1 MTSLFGKLGFD
12 FDTNEFGDAQYLSPP
27 AKAFLNEAPMKID
40 SWMQSDIANGNIQ
53 LTDYYKNPLAN
64 DCISLLSN
72 TNGIFNI
79 ANTVPFEFAQANANN
94 LIESANNLLIELEEF
109 KNHTDNISGVVTM
122 TSNTDTIPSL
132 DTATTIGNQ
141 LLRILS
147 VTDNIQNTT
156 PMLGSM
162 TSLFIGEEVNSN
174 VFIIASDFITL
185 NNAISPVNGNCTL
198 SATQVETINTHIN
211 ILSNYI
217 NYRRT
222 SDWNFF
228 TNATIIVTD
237 TMKLTSFN
245 NIGNTQNYLINNLVG
260 TDKLK
265 SDLAASANANTANTT
280 T

>member
-1 MTSLFGKLGFD
+1 MTSLFGKLGFN
-12 FDTNEFGDAQYLSPP
+12 FDTNEFGDGQYLSPQ
-27 AKAFLNEAPMKID
+27 ANAFLNAAPMRVD

-53 LTDYYKNPLAN
+53 MTNYYKNPLAN

-72 TNGIFNI
+72 TNGIFTI
-79 ANTVPFEFAQANANN
+79 ANTIQFSFAQANAIY
-94 LIESANNLLIELEEF
+94 LAESANTLLIELEQF
-109 KNHTDNISGVVTM
+109 KSHTDNISGVVTM

-132 DTATTIGNQ
+132 DTATAIGNQ

-147 VTDNIQNTT
+147 TTDNIKNTT

-174 VFIIASDFITL
+174 VIIIASDFITL

-198 SATQVETINTHIN
+198 SVTQVETINTHIN

-222 SDWNFF
+222 SDWNFY
-228 TNATIIVTD
+228 TNAYVIVSD

-245 NIGNTQNYLINNLVG
+245 TIGNTQNYLINNLIG

-265 SDLAASANANTANTT
+265 ADLAASANANTANTT